1 MTTFTIRFRAL
12 LPMTNSKPLEN
23 GQLIVERGRIREIFS
38 DTNRPIEGELIDL
51 SDCLILPGFV
61 NAHCHLSL
69 SALSGRF
76 LAVLVLRP
84 GSGPW
89 LKKTN

>member
-69 SALSGRF
+69 SALRWQIPRRRS
-76 LAVLVLRP
+76 
-84 GSGPW
+84 
-89 LKKTN
+89 

>member
-38 DTNRPIEGELIDL
+38 DTNRPIEGE
-51 SDCLILPGFV
+51 
-61 NAHCHLSL
+61 
-69 SALSGRF
+69 
-76 LAVLVLRP
+76 
-84 GSGPW
+84 
-89 LKKTN
+89 

>member
-38 DTNRPIEGELIDL
+38 DTMNALMAIPNLIGL
-51 SDCLILPGFV
+51 VC
-61 NAHCHLSL
+61 
-69 SALSGRF
+69 LSG
-76 LAVLVLRP
+76 LLVVETQLFEEGLRK
-84 GSGPW
+84 GSIN
-89 LKKTN
+89 KFD